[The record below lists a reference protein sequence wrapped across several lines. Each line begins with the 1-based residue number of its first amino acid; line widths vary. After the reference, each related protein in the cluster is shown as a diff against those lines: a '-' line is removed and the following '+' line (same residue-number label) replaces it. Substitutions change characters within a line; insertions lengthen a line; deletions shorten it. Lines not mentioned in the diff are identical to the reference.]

1 MKIYTLQRS
10 LHEHYCSSLILSPL
24 ILKNYLT
31 NKHVTCPSIPI
42 FLFNKI
48 SFVLILSIHL
58 LCYSLNIQL
67 LLVILETVQWR
78 GIITNNFIFCATF
91 KWKSGVDYEN
101 KIFYTSKKKSTN
113 KTVLFLWWSG
123 LDSVLQHL

>member
-24 ILKNYLT
+24 ILKNYLM
-31 NKHVTCPSIPI
+31 NNHVTCPSIPI